1 MTAAFASTITEAGV
15 MGDKRYAYGTYT
27 PSGGS
32 TGGDIT
38 TGLSSVHFIVLQ
50 PSGSAARI
58 SQPAV
63 TETLPKSSDGITVVT
78 TADEAGYWYA
88 VGF

>member
-1 MTAAFASTITEAGV
+1 MTAAFSSTITGSGIK
-15 MGDKRYAYGTYT
+15 GDKRYAYGSYT

-38 TGLSSVHFIVLQ
+38 TGLSSVHTMYLQ
-50 PSGSAARI
+50 PSGGTVRAA
-58 SQPAV
+58 QPTVDETFPLTSGNV
-63 TETLPKSSDGITVVT
+63 TIVT

-88 VGF
+88 EGY

>member
-1 MTAAFASTITEAGV
+1 MTAAFSSTITESGV
-15 MGDKRYAYGTYT
+15 MGDRRYAYGTYT

-50 PSGSAARI
+50 PSGGTVRAA
-58 SQPAV
+58 QPTV
-63 TETLPKSSDGITVVT
+63 NETLPLASGGVTVVT

-88 VGF
+88 IGY